1 MSDAIIKKALS
12 DAGITEKITCEQ
24 ALAIADKVQVSRAA
38 LGEYC
43 TKNKIKIRG
52 CQLGCFK

>member
-1 MSDAIIKKALS
+1 MSDAIIKKVLE

-24 ALAIADKVQVSRAA
+24 AFEIAKKAQISKAA
-38 LGEYC
+38 LGDYC